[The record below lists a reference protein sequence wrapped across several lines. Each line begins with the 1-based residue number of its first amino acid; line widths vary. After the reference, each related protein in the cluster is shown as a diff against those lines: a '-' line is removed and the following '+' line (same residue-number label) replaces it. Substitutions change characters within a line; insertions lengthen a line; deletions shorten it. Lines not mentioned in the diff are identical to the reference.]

1 MRRPYERAAA
11 VATIERTSA
20 AAAVYRDPGCYTLS
34 WRILVLLLLL
44 LICRKDYSR
53 DP

>member
-1 MRRPYERAAA
+1 MNVLLLLLLLNVLLQLLRFIAIQ
-11 VATIERTSA
+11 V
-20 AAAVYRDPGCYTLS
+20 DTLS

-44 LICRKDYSR
+44 LICRKDYSC

>member
-20 AAAVYRDPGCYTLS
+20 AATVQVDTLG
-34 WRILVLLLLL
+34 WRILVLLLLMMM
-44 LICRKDYSR
+44 IC
-53 DP
+53 